1 MKMYAIANKEFT
13 IFYQPEI
20 SCMDAYTSLIPHI
33 FDKEPYYLGDKL
45 YENSWLD
52 NCLEY
57 AQEEF
62 PEVEW
67 QIFEVKVEQI
77 NE

>member
-1 MKMYAIANKEFT
+1 MKLYVITNKEFN
-13 IFYQPEI
+13 IFYHPEI
-20 SCMDAYTSLIPHI
+20 SCSDAVISDIPFI

-45 YENSWLD
+45 YENTWLD
-52 NCLEY
+52 TCLEY

-62 PEVEW
+62 PEIEW
-67 QIFEVKVEQI
+67 QIFEVKVEQV

>member
-1 MKMYAIANKEFT
+1 MKIYVITNREFN
-13 IFYQPEI
+13 IFYTPEI
-20 SCMDAYTSLIPHI
+20 SCKDAVVSDIPYI

-45 YENSWLD
+45 YEDTWLD

-62 PEVEW
+62 PEIEW
-67 QIFEVKVEQI
+67 QIFEVKVEQV